1 MSDTSSSQSNRSNS
15 ENNNNINKKKV
26 SYSTDYLP
34 QLLQDSQKMVPL
46 ENRIGY
52 QKNESERISER
63 ISEKE
68 YIKEKSD
75 NYSNSDKLSDY
86 MTNDGENVNEVISNK
101 YSNTQLYGNNK
112 NTFFSQNTNNQ
123 NNTNQ
128 NITNENYKFT
138 SNPNTNI
145 KDEEK
150 EKDKENVF
158 NDDYDD
164 YNELSADKQMLK
176 RLDMLRKLGELA
188 QYGVKLSQNYNM
200 NSDYFA
206 MKYECELHKNIRA
219 KQNSVNW
226 MSSLM
231 LNCIYGIEILN
242 EKYNPF
248 DLKLKN
254 WSEQINADINNY
266 YDVFGEIYEKYNKP
280 GKNMS
285 PELKLVLMISGSALK
300 FHLNNTLLS
309 QPSRLPSQVPPSSI
323 NNNTDPKLL
332 EQMRERAAYDKLREE
347 TQKNNDLL
355 KEKIDKEHDL
365 ALKQM
370 NDMMFLQKKK
380 VEIQQQ
386 ELEKQKKM
394 EEFAK
399 MKLFLEQKE
408 INNRKVNINTSMN
421 NLPINNPPVNNNVN
435 KFDEI
440 RRNNINQQLQNIK
453 EKVKNMDIDEEEDDE
468 PLYARATNIKKRDL
482 TKDVSNTS
490 TSSNTE
496 KNTSSQE
503 DTTTTS
509 NKNKKNDKSIS
520 MSNSRRKYNNKK
532 GITIQTN

>member
-15 ENNNNINKKKV
+15 ENNNINKKKV

-52 QKNESERISER
+52 QKNESERISE
-63 ISEKE
+63 KE
-68 YIKEKSD
+68 YSKEKSD
-75 NYSNSDKLSDY
+75 NYSNNSDKLSDY
-86 MTNDGENVNEVISNK
+86 MTNDGENVNEAISNK

-123 NNTNQ
+123 NITNQ
-128 NITNENYKFT
+128 NTSNENYKFT
-138 SNPNTNI
+138 SNPNT

-355 KEKIDKEHDL
+355 KEKMDKEHDL

-370 NDMMFLQKKK
+370 NDMMFLQNKKLE
-380 VEIQQQ
+380 VQQQ
-386 ELEKQKKM
+386 EIEKQKKM

-399 MKLFLEQKE
+399 MKLFLEQKDM
-408 INNRKVNINTSMN
+408 NNRKVNINTSMN
-421 NLPINNPPVNNNVN
+421 NPPMNNPPMNNPQMNNNVN
-435 KFDEI
+435 KFEEI

-453 EKVKNMDIDEEEDDE
+453 EKVKNMDIDEDDIDE

-482 TKDVSNTS
+482 TRDVSNTS

-509 NKNKKNDKSIS
+509 NKKKNDKSIS
-520 MSNSRRKYNNKK
+520 MSNSRRKYNTKK